1 MKKRGA
7 TAFLQKGLAENPKT
21 LCRKQASSIQR
32 GSTSRAAP
40 RQIGQ
45 TGKCCALYIF
55 RRRALIPSDFTTHG
69 VCFFW
74 IRAKNVRPAR
84 QWRVEFEEFQ
94 NTRSGSNARNSHEI
108 RTRHSSR
115 PLRSVKKAG
124 KAESQRAKKKQK
136 PGNADKCSPG
146 EKRKQRHYMAPAS
159 VLSSQKI
166 LFQNAVG
173 LRQHIV
179 IVLRRNRPVTQD
191 EKGLIKQ
198 LAVCTPQADNLFF
211 TSF

>member
-1 MKKRGA
+1 MQCTVAQNVRRYGARSAGRRPFYKKVR
-7 TAFLQKGLAENPKT
+7 
-21 LCRKQASSIQR
+21 RKIRKRCTGSKHRRFSADRQAVQ
-32 GSTSRAAP
+32 P

-45 TGKCCALYIF
+45 NGKRCALYIF

-94 NTRSGSNARNSHEI
+94 NTRSGSNARTPHEI

-124 KAESQRAKKKQK
+124 KQNHSVQRKNRSQAM
-136 PGNADKCSPG
+136 PTSA
-146 EKRKQRHYMAPAS
+146 APAKNE
-159 VLSSQKI
+159 SSGTI
-166 LFQNAVG
+166 W
-173 LRQHIV
+173 
-179 IVLRRNRPVTQD
+179 RRPLCCRRRRFSSRMR
-191 EKGLIKQ
+191 
-198 LAVCTPQADNLFF
+198 LASASISS
-211 TSF
+211 SFCGGTGP

>member
-1 MKKRGA
+1 M
-7 TAFLQKGLAENPKT
+7 Q
-21 LCRKQASSIQR
+21 
-32 GSTSRAAP
+32 P

-45 TGKCCALYIF
+45 NGKRCALYIF

-74 IRAKNVRPAR
+74 IRAKNVRLAR

-94 NTRSGSNARNSHEI
+94 NTRSGSNVQNPHEI
-108 RTRHSSR
+108 RAQHSSR
-115 PLRSVKKAG
+115 PLRSVKKAE
-124 KAESQRAKKKQK
+124 KAESQRAEKKQE